1 MITLYQ
7 FYRAWGLPNAS
18 PFCMKVETYLRM
30 TNLPYETKFI
40 NNPQQA
46 PKGKLPYIQIDGV
59 NYPDSELI
67 IDELKKRY
75 GDALDKDL
83 TEEQRALAV
92 LLDNTFCERMYW
104 VVVYMRWQN
113 DAGWAVVKEGYFG
126 KLPALPK
133 LFVPSIIRKK
143 MLKALYLQGNGRH
156 STEEIIRLGC
166 KTMDALACILGDKP
180 YFLGDKPT
188 SIDAT
193 SFAFIANT
201 LMSPI
206 NDALKQHALQFDTV
220 TAYCSRMWDEYYAD
234 FPKSAMQGRNEAA
247 IRCYE
252 KAGFEAS
259 TYSEDSDY
267 LVMIKTT
274 HQSMTPISIKNAP
287 HYSWGNACDGWWLK
301 KDGSFNVISEKMP
314 SGTSEKKHYH
324 KFVEQFFYC
333 LQGRL
338 LIQFSD
344 KKIMLSEHEGC
355 VIPAGEHHKVMN
367 PTDEEIHFL
376 VISSPNTHNDRIDLE

>member
-1 MITLYQ
+1 VSLSGVIMKSFEFKPLCENDLELLHHWFQEATIKQ
-7 FYRAWGLPNAS
+7 FYARGQSFTLEDIKNKYLPRIAGQEKVPSFIAYHDNNPIGFIQYYFITENSLPEGVRSYNNPLFKQYSPNELVGIDCFIATAENRGKGLGR
-18 PFCMKVETYLRM
+18 EI
-30 TNLPYETKFI
+30 I
-40 NNPQQA
+40 NNFITEFLLNF
-46 PKGKLPYIQIDGV
+46 KT
-59 NYPDSELI
+59 I
-67 IDELKKRY
+67 IVDPNK
-75 GDALDKDL
+75 
-83 TEEQRALAV
+83 
-92 LLDNTFCERMYW
+92 N
-104 VVVYMRWQN
+104 
-113 DAGWAVVKEGYFG
+113 
-126 KLPALPK
+126 
-133 LFVPSIIRKK
+133 
-143 MLKALYLQGNGRH
+143 
-156 STEEIIRLGC
+156 
-166 KTMDALACILGDKP
+166 
-180 YFLGDKPT
+180 
-188 SIDAT
+188 
-193 SFAFIANT
+193 
-201 LMSPI
+201 
-206 NDALKQHALQFDTV
+206 
-220 TAYCSRMWDEYYAD
+220 
-234 FPKSAMQGRNEAA
+234 NESA

-267 LVMIKTT
+267 LVMLKTT